1 MSVKRPF
8 NMTAVE
14 FDLYCAKHLAWKA
27 ENAKKRGIEFDLSFQ
42 SMKNLMGAK
51 RCYYTGIILTKS
63 SGKEANGELRLSDFT
78 IDRID
83 GSKGYVKGNVVA
95 CCHAANQMKNQFESL
110 GVVGLKAG
118 RNIFDK
124 AIKRIEGAKK

>member
-1 MSVKRPF
+1 MS
-8 NMTAVE
+8 NMNKID
-14 FDLYCAKHLAWKA
+14 FDLYCAQHLIWKRD
-27 ENAKKRGIEFDLSFQ
+27 NAKKRGIEFNLSFQ

-51 RCYYTGIILTKS
+51 RCFYTGIALTKS
-63 SGKEANGELRLSDFT
+63 TGKEPNGELRLSDAT

-83 GSKGYVKGNVVA
+83 VTKGYVSGNVVA
-95 CCHAANQMKNQFESL
+95 CCHAAKQMKNQFESL

-124 AIKRIEGAKK
+124 AIKRIEGVK

>member
-1 MSVKRPF
+1 MRF
-8 NMTAVE
+8 NMTKTE
-14 FDLYCAKHLAWKA
+14 FDLYCAKHLTWKA

-42 SMKNLMGAK
+42 SMKNLMKAK
-51 RCYYTGIILTKS
+51 RCFYTGIILTKS
-63 SGKEANGELRLSDFT
+63 TGKEANGELRLSDAT

-83 GSKGYVKGNVVA
+83 GTKGYVKGNVVA
-95 CCHAANQMKNQFESL
+95 CCHAANQMKNQFESM

>member
-1 MSVKRPF
+1 MAKRRPF
-8 NMTAVE
+8 NMTEIE
-14 FDLYCAKHLAWKA
+14 FDLYAAKHLVWKA
-27 ENAKKRGIEFDLSFQ
+27 ENAKKRGIEFSLTHTG
-42 SMKNLMGAK
+42 MKNLLGAK
-51 RCYYTGIILTKS
+51 RCYYTGIPLTKS
-63 SGKEANGELRLSDFT
+63 TGKEAELQLSDFT

-118 RNIFDK
+118 RAIFDK
-124 AIKRIEGAKK
+124 ALKRIEGVSK

>member
-1 MSVKRPF
+1 MAVKRPF
-8 NMTAVE
+8 NMTPSE
-14 FDLYCAKHLAWKA
+14 FDLYAAKHLVWKA
-27 ENAKKRGIEFDLSFQ
+27 ENAKKRGIEFNLTVA
-42 SMKNLMGAK
+42 SMKNLLSAK
-51 RCYYTGIILTKS
+51 RCFYTGIGLTKS
-63 SGKEANGELRLSDFT
+63 TGKEDELKLSDFT

-110 GVVGLKAG
+110 GIVGLKAG

-124 AIKRIEGAKK
+124 AIKRIEGAK

>member
-1 MSVKRPF
+1 MAAKRPF

-14 FDLYCAKHLAWKA
+14 FDLYCAKHLQWKA

-42 SMKNLMGAK
+42 SMKNLMGAQ
-51 RCYYTGIILTKS
+51 RCYYTGIKLTKS
-63 SGKEANGELRLSDFT
+63 SGKESELRLSDFT

-110 GVVGLKAG
+110 GIVGLKAG

-124 AIKRIEGAKK
+124 AIKRIQGAK

>member
-1 MSVKRPF
+1 MS
-8 NMTAVE
+8 NMTKAE
-14 FDLYCAKHLAWKA
+14 FDLYCAKHLTWKA

-51 RCYYTGIILTKS
+51 RCYYTGIALTKS
-63 SGKEANGELRLSDFT
+63 TGNGEMRLSDAT

-110 GVVGLKAG
+110 GVVGLRAG

-124 AIKRIEGAKK
+124 ALKRIEGVKK